1 MKQYS
6 RRMVSG
12 LLLVVG
18 GLFVALILPEI
29 VPAAVVALI
38 PVGVALVVGG
48 GALATS
54 AGRVQAEI
62 DALPPHILER
72 QISPERLIANAIFVV
87 GLIAFAA
94 VGICLLSSLVLWPL
108 LVVFGAVGLIGGV
121 AALLL
126 YYRDQ
131 GSTVTD
137 DAQSSSS
144 TPFPSQPPSST
155 GKVVADFML
164 NAQVLNPRVLE
175 EELEPGSE
183 PEVVPPLPR
192 SYMMLRPKPK
202 GEEIP
207 PPLAIDNTVG
217 STSAAADPLR
227 SASSPPDLQVQGNR
241 KTPSS

>member
-94 VGICLLSSLVLWPL
+94 MGMCLLSSLTLWPL

-126 YYRDQ
+126 FYRDQ
-131 GSTVTD
+131 ASVAAEDTQSVSSTPPPND
-137 DAQSSSS
+137 SSSS
-144 TPFPSQPPSST
+144 CNRV
-155 GKVVADFML
+155 KVMREL
-164 NAQVLNPRVLE
+164 QTVLE
-175 EELEPGSE
+175 SAPE
-183 PEVVPPLPR
+183 PELVISSSRWNPLSPPFLTNQFRLPPL
-192 SYMMLRPKPK
+192 
-202 GEEIP
+202 
-207 PPLAIDNTVG
+207 
-217 STSAAADPLR
+217 SASPVR
-227 SASSPPDLQVQGNR
+227 SASSPNLARLVNR
-241 KTPSS
+241 KISSS